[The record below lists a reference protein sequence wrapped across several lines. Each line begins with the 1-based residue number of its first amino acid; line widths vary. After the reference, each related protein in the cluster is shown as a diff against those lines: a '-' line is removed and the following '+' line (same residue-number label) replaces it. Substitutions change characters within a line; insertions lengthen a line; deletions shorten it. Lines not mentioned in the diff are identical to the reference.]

1 MSSGQVHEAG
11 PATDGRWFTYV
22 FPCAWEDY
30 GKIGFSRDP
39 LRRISELHRRWFEFF
54 DLDAGAVVQA
64 ETQRDARD
72 LELAL
77 RRPLRLHRAPSPLTV
92 EVRAGGKTEWVR
104 GANLALVEAVRAL
117 AEGGYPVYG
126 LRAWL
131 HAVMQQRVDRLYAWS
146 SAQLPD
152 PQLLLHSA
160 LHARAAAGLRDHL
173 DGYQAMGIDPLP
185 WLPEKVRAWYLAAHP
200 SPFS

>member
-1 MSSGQVHEAG
+1 MSPAAVHGASL
-11 PATDGRWFTYV
+11 ATDGRWFAYV

-77 RRPLRLHRAPSPLTV
+77 RRPLTLHRAPSPLTV

-104 GANLALVEAVRAL
+104 GANVAL
-117 AEGGYPVYG
+117 ADAVHALGERGYPVYG
-126 LRAWL
+126 LRPWL
-131 HAVMQQRVDRLYAWS
+131 HAMMQQRVDRLYAWS

-152 PQLLLHSA
+152 PELLTHSRR
-160 LHARAAAGLRDHL
+160 HAEAAAALRAHL
-173 DGYQAMGIDPLP
+173 DGYQALGIDPLP
-185 WLPEKVRAWYLAAHP
+185 WLPEEVRAWYLAPAAAA
-200 SPFS
+200 SF